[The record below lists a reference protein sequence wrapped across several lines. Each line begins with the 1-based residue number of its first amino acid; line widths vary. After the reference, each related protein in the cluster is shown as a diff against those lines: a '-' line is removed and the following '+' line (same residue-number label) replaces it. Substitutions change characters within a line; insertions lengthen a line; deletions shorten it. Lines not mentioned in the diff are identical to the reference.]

1 MYYKDF
7 KFKRV
12 ISEKRCMF
20 TATRVYGIPLFRKEE
35 IVDLVLTERWSDSK
49 LVDVTNNLRVPSK
62 YTVGLRDLYEIAQ
75 ADAKEMK

>member
-35 IVDLVLTERWSDSK
+35 IVELVFTENFDRM
-49 LVDVTNNLRVPSK
+49 LVDITNNLLVPRKFMVS
-62 YTVGLRDLYEIAQ
+62 LRDLYEIAK
-75 ADAKEMK
+75 ADAEEMK

>member
-20 TATRVYGIPLFRKEE
+20 TATRVYGIPFFRKEE
-35 IVDLVLTERWSDSK
+35 IVDLVLTEVFDRE
-49 LVDVTNNLRVPSK
+49 LVDVTNNLRVPSR
-62 YTVGLRDLYEIAQ
+62 YTVGLRDLYEIAL
-75 ADAKEMK
+75 ADVKEMK